1 MALRPHK
8 GTGPPGEKPIV
19 AVVRGRQE
27 RLEGYINL
35 YISIYIYFLSIGMGS
50 QYSRYTGTCHILLAQ
65 VPNQVKRSFSARAS
79 C

>member
-1 MALRPHK
+1 MMRM
-8 GTGPPGEKPIV
+8 GSGERCHHGDHGVTSDCFHPLMDGLSCFGVTHSKS
-19 AVVRGRQE
+19 GD
-27 RLEGYINL
+27 
-35 YISIYIYFLSIGMGS
+35 FLSIGMRS